1 MLLQGFPATGVTVF
15 GSQLHTHGTGARVT
29 TRHVR
34 NGVELAEINRDD
46 HYSTHFQVRLS
57 AKVPRRNLTMKNR
70 AGRKIIFPWSIHVW
84 RTCQE

>member
-34 NGVELAEINRDD
+34 NGVELAELNRDN
-46 HYSTHFQVRLS
+46 HYSTHFQVYPIPLIWTLDTVETVY
-57 AKVPRRNLTMKNR
+57 KVT
-70 AGRKIIFPWSIHVW
+70 GYKINPDL
-84 RTCQE
+84 R